1 MHHMLRRLPQGSRYL
16 KLNQPSWLSLRRS
29 CSTAMVETTTRPF
42 LEEEKSSSYDPESY
56 YPARIGEIIHNK
68 YRLISKL
75 GWGTGSTVWLAGI
88 VSRWP
93 WKNQRYVALKITNC
107 SPAVQTAARK
117 EIEIS
122 KHVCS
127 MWTTHPGQQYV
138 RKKLDSFEVE
148 SSGRTHLCMAL
159 EPLRQPLWMLGRQTS
174 PSGLIQPHI
183 LKALLPGILECLD
196 FLHTECHVIHTD
208 LKGDHFMLPFEDLTV
223 LNDYV
228 REQEAHP
235 APFEE
240 RRGRPVYH
248 SRPDFGR
255 LRKGVGFVKLTDFGL
270 SVRGDASRKYY
281 HDIQPLEY
289 TAPEV
294 MLQAGWSYSADIWN
308 LGLVLWELLGETN
321 LLDGRSPENYNFSYL
336 TRFAQ
341 MIRLLGPP
349 PASILAQADEEVY
362 SRLYN
367 NQGVFRYPDLIP
379 SEAFNFSRKTTFL
392 DGEEKAL
399 FIQFARRMLT
409 WAPEERATA
418 RELLD
423 DPWLQA

>member
-1 MHHMLRRLPQGSRYL
+1 MSG
-16 KLNQPSWLSLRRS
+16 
-29 CSTAMVETTTRPF
+29 TTTGF
-42 LEEEKSSSYDPESY
+42 LLEEEKCSSYDPESY
-56 YPARIGEIIHNK
+56 YPARIGETIRGK

-75 GWGTGSTVWLAGI
+75 GWGTGSTVWLAGT

-93 WKNQRYVALKITNC
+93 WKTHRYVALKITN
-107 SPAVQTAARK
+107 SSSEVQAAARK

-122 KHVCS
+122 KHMCS
-127 MWTTHPGQQYV
+127 MWTTHPGQEYV
-138 RKKLDSFEVE
+138 RKVLDSFEIE
-148 SSGRTHLCMAL
+148 GRGRTHLCLAL
-159 EPLRQPLWMLGRQTS
+159 EPLRQPLWMIGRQTS
-174 PSGLIQPHI
+174 ANGFVQPRI
-183 LKALLPGILECLD
+183 IKALLPGILKCLD

-208 LKGDHFMLPFEDLTV
+208 LKGDHFMLPFEDPAV

-228 REQEAHP
+228 REQEANP

-240 RRGRPVYH
+240 RRGRPVYE

-255 LRKGVGFVKLTDFGL
+255 FRKGVGFVKLTDFGL
-270 SVRGDASRKYY
+270 AVRGDVSTKYF

-308 LGLVLWELLGETN
+308 LGLVLWELMAETN
-321 LLDGRSPENYNFSYL
+321 ILDGKSSVNQRFSYL

-349 PASILAQADEEVY
+349 PASLLSRADKDVY
-362 SRLYN
+362 SRLYDS
-367 NQGVFRYPDLIP
+367 QGMSEAEEWSFRYPDLIP
-379 SEAFNFSRKTTFL
+379 GEDFNFCNKTTML
-392 DGEEKAL
+392 DGQDKAL
-399 FIQFARRMLT
+399 FIQFAKRMLA
-409 WAPEERATA
+409 WMPEDRSTA

-423 DPWLQA
+423 DPWLKLSMDPKEKCPK